1 MSTTRKIK
9 IWSTE
14 GENGRIIETDL
25 ATWGEL
31 KELLISEGYNIPAL
45 HATESITRTDLVND
59 MAALPSQNFNL
70 FLRPKETKSGSS
82 NKAVIQ
88 ALSYKEL
95 RQQVANLK
103 SILPVSDFKK
113 IFGNYTIDKRRVL
126 EQKVLKGLKE
136 YEKSLASKTTSSAS
150 VKKSSEK
157 VVKKAKPVAKTTIK
171 NTTTISLN
179 IVDKLKNCLTTL
191 KSASA
196 SALSEAISILENLDE
211 EEWNSVKEEWKQI
224 KKGF

>member
-14 GENGRIIETDL
+14 GENGRVIETNL

-31 KELLISEGYNIPAL
+31 KELLMTEGYNIPAL

-59 MAALPSQNFNL
+59 MAALPPQNFNL

-82 NKAVIQ
+82 NKAVVQ

-113 IFGNYTIDKRRVL
+113 IFGNYTRDTRKVL
-126 EQKVLKGLKE
+126 EQKVLKGLK
-136 YEKSLASKTTSSAS
+136 SLPSETTSSAS
-150 VKKSSEK
+150 K
-157 VVKKAKPVAKTTIK
+157 VVEEAKPVAKTTIK

-179 IVDKLKNCLTTL
+179 IVDKLKDCLTTL
-191 KSASA
+191 KSTSV

>member
-14 GENGRIIETDL
+14 GENGRIIETNL

-31 KELLISEGYNIPAL
+31 KELLMTEGYNIPAL

-59 MAALPSQNFNL
+59 MAVLPSQNFNL

-82 NKAVIQ
+82 NKAVVQ

-103 SILPVSDFKK
+103 SLLPVSDFKK
-113 IFGNYTIDKRRVL
+113 IFGNYTIDPRKVL
-126 EQKVLKGLKE
+126 EQKVLKGLNK
-136 YEKSLASKTTSSAS
+136 YEKSLASKTASSAS
-150 VKKSSEK
+150 VKKSSKK

-179 IVDKLKNCLTTL
+179 IVDKLKDCLTTL
-191 KSASA
+191 KSTSV

>member
-14 GENGRIIETDL
+14 GENGRVIETDL

-31 KELLISEGYNIPAL
+31 KELLMAEGYNIPAL

-59 MAALPSQNFNL
+59 MAALPSQDFNL

-82 NKAVIQ
+82 TKAMVQ

-95 RQQVANLK
+95 RKHVANLK
-103 SILPVSDFKK
+103 GMLPVSDFKK
-113 IFGNYTIDKRRVL
+113 IFGNYTIDTRRVL
-126 EQKVLKGLKE
+126 EQKVLEGLNK
-136 YEKSLASKTTSSAS
+136 YEESLPSKTTSSAS
-150 VKKSSEK
+150 E
-157 VVKKAKPVAKTTIK
+157 VVEEAKPVAKTTIK

-179 IVDKLKNCLTTL
+179 IVDKLKDCLTTL
-191 KSASA
+191 KSTSV

>member
-14 GENGRIIETDL
+14 GENGRVIETDL

-31 KELLISEGYNIPAL
+31 KELLMTEGYNIPAL

-59 MAALPSQNFNL
+59 MATLPSQDFNL

-82 NKAVIQ
+82 TKAMVQ

-95 RQQVANLK
+95 RKHVANLK
-103 SILPVSDFKK
+103 GMLPVSDFKK
-113 IFGNYTIDKRRVL
+113 IFGNYTRDPKIVL
-126 EQKVLKGLKE
+126 EQKVLKGLNK
-136 YEKSLASKTTSSAS
+136 YEKSLASNTTASAS
-150 VKKSSEK
+150 VKKSSK
-157 VVKKAKPVAKTTIK
+157 KGVKKAKPVTKTIIK
-171 NTTTISLN
+171 DTTTISLN
-179 IVDKLKNCLTTL
+179 VVDKLKSCLTTL

>member
-31 KELLISEGYNIPAL
+31 KELLMTEGYNIPAL

-59 MAALPSQNFNL
+59 MAVLPSQNFNL

-82 NKAVIQ
+82 NKAVVQ

-103 SILPVSDFKK
+103 SLLPVSDFKK
-113 IFGNYTIDKRRVL
+113 IFGNYTIDTRRAL
-126 EQKVLKGLKE
+126 EQKVLKGLNK

-150 VKKSSEK
+150 VKKSSGK
-157 VVKKAKPVAKTTIK
+157 VVKEAKPVAKTTIK

-179 IVDKLKNCLTTL
+179 IVDKLKDCLTTL
-191 KSASA
+191 KSTSV

>member
-31 KELLISEGYNIPAL
+31 KELLMTEGYNIPAL

-82 NKAVIQ
+82 NKAVVQ

-103 SILPVSDFKK
+103 SLLPESDFKK
-113 IFGNYTIDKRRVL
+113 IFGNYTIDPRRVL
-126 EQKVLKGLKE
+126 EQKVLKGLNK
-136 YEKSLASKTTSSAS
+136 YEKSLPSNTTSSAS
-150 VKKSSEK
+150 K
-157 VVKKAKPVAKTTIK
+157 VVKEAKPVAKTTIK

-179 IVDKLKNCLTTL
+179 IVDKLKDCLTTL
-191 KSASA
+191 KSTSV